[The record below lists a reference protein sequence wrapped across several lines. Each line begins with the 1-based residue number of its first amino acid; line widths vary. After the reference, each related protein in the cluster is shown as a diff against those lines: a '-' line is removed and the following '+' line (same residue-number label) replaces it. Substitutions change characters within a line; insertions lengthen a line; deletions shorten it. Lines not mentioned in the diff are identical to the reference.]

1 MGLKNNMSIHINAKK
16 GEIAETI
23 LLPGDPLRA
32 KYIADTFLDDV
43 FCYNDV
49 RNMLGFTGFYRGKR
63 VSVQGTGMGIPSI
76 SIYVNELIR
85 EYGCK
90 QLIRVGTAGSLQP
103 YINLRDIVVAVSAS
117 TTSYINTKYFNGADY
132 AATASIPLFL
142 KAMDIAKTKG
152 INVKAGN
159 VLSADEFYNSDPNW
173 FKVWAEHGVLAV
185 EMESSILFTLAH
197 KYKVD
202 ALGVFTISDS
212 LITGDSTT
220 SEERQNSFSQMVELA
235 LGLL

>member
-1 MGLKNNMSIHINAKK
+1 MSIHINAKK

-90 QLIRVGTAGSLQP
+90 QLIRVVRQVQCNHL
-103 YINLRDIVVAVSAS
+103 
-117 TTSYINTKYFNGADY
+117 
-132 AATASIPLFL
+132 
-142 KAMDIAKTKG
+142 
-152 INVKAGN
+152 
-159 VLSADEFYNSDPNW
+159 
-173 FKVWAEHGVLAV
+173 
-185 EMESSILFTLAH
+185 
-197 KYKVD
+197 
-202 ALGVFTISDS
+202 
-212 LITGDSTT
+212 LIY
-220 SEERQNSFSQMVELA
+220 VI
-235 LGLL
+235 

>member
-1 MGLKNNMSIHINAKK
+1 MSIHIGAKK
-16 GEIAETI
+16 GEIAEFI

-32 KYIADTFLDDV
+32 KFIADTFLEDV
-43 FCYNDV
+43 TCYNEV
-49 RNMLGFTGFYRGKR
+49 RNMLGFTGFYKGNR

-103 YINLRDIVVAVSAS
+103 DVHVRDIVVAMAAS
-117 TTSYINTKYFNGADY
+117 TTSFINTKYFNGADY
-132 AATASIPLFL
+132 AATASFPLFL
-142 KAMDIAKTKG
+142 ATIQKAKELN

-159 VLSADEFYNSDPNW
+159 VLSADEFYNNDTAW
-173 FKVWAEHGVLAV
+173 YKVWMEHGVLAV
-185 EMESSILFTLAH
+185 EMETSILYTLAS

-202 ALGVFTISDS
+202 ALGIFTISDS
-212 LITGDSTT
+212 LITGEAT
-220 SEERQNSFSQMVELA
+220 SAEERQSTFSQMVELA
-235 LGLL
+235 LGLI

>member
-1 MGLKNNMSIHINAKK
+1 MSIHINAKS

-32 KYIADTFLDDV
+32 KYIADNFLEDA
-43 FCYNDV
+43 FCYNDI
-49 RNMLGFTGFYRGKR
+49 RNMLGFTGFYKGKR

-76 SIYVNELIR
+76 SIYTNELIR

-90 QLIRVGTAGSLQP
+90 KLIRVGTAGSMQP
-103 YINLRDIVVAVSAS
+103 FVKLRDIVVAVSAS

-142 KAMDIAKTKG
+142 KVMEMAKLMDL
-152 INVKAGN
+152 NVKAGN
-159 VLSADEFYNSDPNW
+159 VLSADEFYNNDPNW
-173 FKVWAEHGVLAV
+173 FKIWAEHGVLAV

-202 ALGVFTISDS
+202 ALGIFTISDS
-212 LITGDSTT
+212 LITGESTT
-220 SEERQNSFSQMVELA
+220 AVERQNSFSQMVELA
-235 LGLL
+235 LSIL